1 MKKFVLIFPFFLLG
15 SCVSHEERIRMH
27 NEMIQSIENEYAGL
41 DVGMLEFERELLS
54 YMLEKEERV
63 NRGRSSSNFISGVIL
78 LAAEGS
84 TKQLFAGDEENRRAL
99 ELRENREHRLEAI
112 NNLLS
117 KRQQKKPALSASTS
131 KTLRQQRKSTLS
143 APASK
148 TSRQQRKSSLSAST
162 SKTSSRQRKLISSTP
177 AAKTSGIK
185 SR

>member
-1 MKKFVLIFPFFLLG
+1 MKKFVLIFSFFLLVA
-15 SCVSHEERIRMH
+15 CVPHEERIRIH

-54 YMLEKEERV
+54 YMLKKEEMV
-63 NRGRSSSNFISGVIL
+63 DRGRSSSNFISGVIL

-99 ELRENREHRLEAI
+99 ELREKREHRLEAI
-112 NNLLS
+112 NNLLKN
-117 KRQQKKPALSASTS
+117 KRQQKKHALSA
-131 KTLRQQRKSTLS
+131 
-143 APASK
+143 P
-148 TSRQQRKSSLSAST
+148 T

-177 AAKTSGIK
+177 AAKTSRIK

>member
-15 SCVSHEERIRMH
+15 ACVSHEECIRMH

-54 YMLEKEERV
+54 YMLEKEKRI
-63 NRGRSSSNFISGVIL
+63 NRGRSSSNLISGIIL

-84 TKQLFAGDEENRRAL
+84 TKQLFAGDEESRKAL

-117 KRQQKKPALSASTS
+117 KRQQKKTA
-131 KTLRQQRKSTLS
+131 
-143 APASK
+143 
-148 TSRQQRKSSLSAST
+148 LSAST
-162 SKTSSRQRKLISSTP
+162 SKTSSRQRKPISSTP
-177 AAKTSGIK
+177 AAKTSRIK
-185 SR
+185 SQ